1 MGRAPSALGRLSS
14 CFALVGYMADLA
26 VIVVSHNSK
35 RWLGPCLSS
44 LAAHAEGV
52 ALDVVVVDNAS
63 SDGSAEHVEAHHPE
77 VRVLRRANR
86 GFAYGNN
93 AGLRTVDAPYVL
105 LLNPD
110 TEILEGTFA
119 GVIAA
124 LEAEPDVGLVG
135 CRQVTADGTLWPT
148 IRYFPSAMRAACQ
161 ALGSERW
168 PRRQRW
174 MGERELDLGAY
185 DRATDCDWTSGSFM
199 LARREALLSAGL
211 LDERFFLFSEETD
224 LCLRIRRAGW
234 RVRHVPAM
242 TILHHAGKAG
252 VAPRLVAQDA
262 FTRRQYAQKHFTA
275 PQRTLYLSALGTG
288 HLLRALAPAGDG
300 GERRQAAWQ
309 ALATLAGRT
318 PPPFAPPPPT
328 AVHLDDQD

>member
-1 MGRAPSALGRLSS
+1 M
-14 CFALVGYMADLA
+14 VELA
-26 VIVVSHNSK
+26 VIVVSHNSR

-44 LAAHAEGV
+44 LAAHAAGI

-63 SDGSAEHVEAHHPE
+63 TDGSAEYVEAEHPD
-77 VRVLRRANR
+77 VRVLRRANN

-93 AGLRTVDAPYVL
+93 EGLRTVRAPYVL

-110 TEILEGTFA
+110 TEILDGQFA
-119 GVIAA
+119 DVIAA
-124 LEAEPDVGLVG
+124 VREQRDVGLVG
-135 CRQVTADGTLWPT
+135 VRQVTSDGTLWPT
-148 IRYFPSAMRAACQ
+148 IRYFPTPLRAACQ

-168 PRRQRW
+168 PHRQRW
-174 MGERELDLGAY
+174 MGERELDLSVY

-224 LCLRIRRAGW
+224 LCLRMRRAGW

-252 VAPRLVAQDA
+252 VAARLVAQDA
-262 FTRRQYAQKHFTA
+262 YTRRQYAQKHFTA
-275 PQRTLYLSALGTG
+275 PRRMLYLSALGTG
-288 HLLRALAPAGDG
+288 HLLRALAPAGGG
-300 GERRQAAWQ
+300 GERREAARL

-318 PPPFAPPPPT
+318 SPPFAPPPAT
-328 AVHLDDQD
+328 AVHVTPED

>member
-1 MGRAPSALGRLSS
+1 MIE
-14 CFALVGYMADLA
+14 LA
-26 VIVVSHNSK
+26 VIVVSHNSR

-44 LAAHAEGV
+44 LAAHADGV

-63 SDGSAEHVEAHHPE
+63 TDGSAEYVEAEHPE
-77 VRVLRRANR
+77 VRLLRRANR

-93 AGLRTVDAPYVL
+93 EGLRTVDAPYVL

-110 TEILEGTFA
+110 TEILEGQFA
-119 GVIAA
+119 DVIAA
-124 LEAEPDVGLVG
+124 TREQPDVGLVG
-135 CRQVTADGTLWPT
+135 VRQVTAEGTLWPT
-148 IRYFPSAMRAACQ
+148 IRYFPGPLRAACQ

-168 PRRQRW
+168 PLRRRW
-174 MGERELDLGAY
+174 MGERELDLSVY
-185 DRATDCDWTSGSFM
+185 DDAVDCDWTSGSFM

-224 LCLRIRRAGW
+224 LCLRMRRAGW
-234 RVRHVPAM
+234 RVRHLPAM

-252 VAPRLVAQDA
+252 IAARLVAQDA
-262 FTRRQYAQKHFTA
+262 YTRRQYARKHFTA
-275 PQRTLYLSALGTG
+275 PRRTLYLSALGTG
-288 HLLRALAPAGDG
+288 HLLRALAPAG
-300 GERRQAAWQ
+300 GERRDAARL

-328 AVHLDDQD
+328 AVHARPAELIAP